1 MLYGKGTPY
10 YAHIRYN
17 DTNKSENGDETVT
30 TIEEL
35 PVYLLGTTVLFT
47 VIIIRSG

>member
-1 MLYGKGTPY
+1 MSTMYGSGT
-10 YAHIRYN
+10 IN